1 MVADSRDVRG
11 LYLRRRVIPRSKR
24 ERSDGKSYETL
35 TWSFELGAFVFCFIG
50 RLGRWTEKSKVQSS
64 KITAHFGIGNLKFRG
79 GTMSNVPEDLHY
91 SKDHEWVRVEGDVA
105 VVGIT
110 DYAQNSLGDVVYVE
124 LPKAGE
130 EFAANESFGSVE
142 SVKAVS
148 EVFSPVSGKVAEVN
162 DALNDEPEKVN
173 ADPYGDGW
181 MIKVRMSS
189 PGEVDSLLTAA
200 EYEDFTKA
208 ETE

>member
-1 MVADSRDVRG
+1 MAQ
-11 LYLRRRVIPRSKR
+11 I
-24 ERSDGKSYETL
+24 
-35 TWSFELGAFVFCFIG
+35 
-50 RLGRWTEKSKVQSS
+50 
-64 KITAHFGIGNLKFRG
+64 
-79 GTMSNVPEDLHY
+79 PEDLHY
-91 SKDHEWVRVEGDVA
+91 SKDHEWVRVEGNTA

-110 DYAQNSLGDVVYVE
+110 DYAQDSLGDVVYVE
-124 LPKAGE
+124 VPKVGD

-148 EVFSPVSGKVAEVN
+148 EVFSPVSGEIVGVN
-162 DALNDEPEKVN
+162 EALADEPEKVN
-173 ADPYGDGW
+173 EDPYGSGW
-181 MIKVRMSS
+181 MIRVAMSN

>member
-1 MVADSRDVRG
+1 MAQ
-11 LYLRRRVIPRSKR
+11 IP
-24 ERSDGKSYETL
+24 D
-35 TWSFELGAFVFCFIG
+35 
-50 RLGRWTEKSKVQSS
+50 
-64 KITAHFGIGNLKFRG
+64 
-79 GTMSNVPEDLHY
+79 DLHY
-91 SKDHEWVRVEGDVA
+91 SKDHEWVRVEGNIA

-110 DYAQNSLGDVVYVE
+110 DYAQDSLGDVVYVE
-124 LPKAGE
+124 LPKVGD

-148 EVFSPVSGKVAEVN
+148 EVFSPVSGEVVGIN
-162 DALNDEPEKVN
+162 ETLNDEPEKVN
-173 ADPYGDGW
+173 QDPYGQGW
-181 MIKVRMSS
+181 MIRIQMSN